1 MLLTSMNEEHRCM
14 DDMNTVR
21 IPLSLVED
29 TDMKLIDLHGEID
42 VPSSHEHS
50 NLLVVAFVATEGV
63 WGRVLC
69 H

>member
-1 MLLTSMNEEHRCM
+1 MMLLTSMNEEHRCM

-42 VPSSHEHS
+42 V
-50 NLLVVAFVATEGV
+50 LL
-63 WGRVLC
+63 
-69 H
+69 

>member
-1 MLLTSMNEEHRCM
+1 MYI

-42 VPSSHEHS
+42 VLSSHEHS

-63 WGRVLC
+63 WGRVL
-69 H
+69 

>member
-1 MLLTSMNEEHRCM
+1 MNEEHRCM

-42 VPSSHEHS
+42 VLLSHEHS
-50 NLLVVAFVATEGV
+50 NLITELVVVFIATQGV